1 MKKLSYIE
9 STMLPLPM
17 SNIDTD
23 QIMPKE
29 FLKRVE
35 RSGYGEFL
43 FYDWKKD
50 ANFPLNNEI
59 FKESKVLLTGTNFGT
74 GSSREHAPWGLQDWG
89 FDAIISSKFADI
101 FRLNSINIGLLPI
114 EASEDIIEKLF
125 KKVSENP
132 KTKIEISIEQKSVVC
147 EEIEFNF
154 FIDDFSQ
161 NRILNGIDK
170 IDISLEF
177 EEKID
182 EFMQSRNKWAPK
194 LTYKHLNLNYLQLLL
209 KAVIHYVFARKD

>member
-50 ANFPLNNEI
+50 ANFALNNEI

-114 EASEDIIEKLF
+114 EASEDIVEKLF

-194 LTYKHLNLNYLQLLL
+194 L
-209 KAVIHYVFARKD
+209 I

>member
-9 STMLPLPM
+9 STMLPIPM

-23 QIMPKE
+23 QIMPKQ

-50 ANFPLNNEI
+50 GDFPLNNEDY
-59 FKESKVLLTGTNFGT
+59 KDSKVLVAGTNFGT

-89 FDAIISSKFADI
+89 FDAIISTKFADI
-101 FRLNSINIGLLPI
+101 FKLNSINIGLLPI
-114 EASEDIIEKLF
+114 EASEDIVEKLF
-125 KKVSENP
+125 QKITENP
-132 KTKIEISIEQKSVVC
+132 KTKIQVSVETKSVIC
-147 EEIEFNF
+147 EEVEFNF
-154 FIDDFSQ
+154 FLDDFSQ

-170 IDISLEF
+170 IDISLEY
-177 EEKID
+177 ENKID
-182 EFMQSRNKWAPK
+182 EFMENRNKWSPK
-194 LTYKHLNLNYLQLLL
+194 LT
-209 KAVIHYVFARKD
+209 

>member
-9 STMLPLPM
+9 STMLPIPM

-23 QIMPKE
+23 QIMPKQ

-50 ANFPLNNEI
+50 ADFPLNNEDY
-59 FKESKVLLTGTNFGT
+59 KDSKVLVTGTNFGT

-89 FDAIISSKFADI
+89 FDAIISTKFADI
-101 FRLNSINIGLLPI
+101 FKLNSINIGLLPI
-114 EASEDIIEKLF
+114 EASEDIVEKLF
-125 KKVSENP
+125 QKITENP
-132 KTKIEISIEQKSVVC
+132 KTKIQVSVETKSVIC
-147 EEIEFNF
+147 EEVEFNF
-154 FIDDFSQ
+154 FLDDFSQ

-170 IDISLEF
+170 IDISLEY
-177 EEKID
+177 ENKID
-182 EFMQSRNKWAPK
+182 KFMENRNKWSPK
-194 LTYKHLNLNYLQLLL
+194 LT
-209 KAVIHYVFARKD
+209 